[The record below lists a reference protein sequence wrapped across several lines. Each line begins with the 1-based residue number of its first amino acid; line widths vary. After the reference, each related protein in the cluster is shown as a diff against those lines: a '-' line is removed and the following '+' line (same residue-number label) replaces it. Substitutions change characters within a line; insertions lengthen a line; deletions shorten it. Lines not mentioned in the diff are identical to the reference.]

1 MARVAFVSSMTG
13 EGQIVLTLAA
23 NNDPTNAANVL
34 GFQAQ
39 GFLVDIEVGGS
50 QGTITLT
57 FEESD
62 TVTGGQTA
70 ILNKDLE
77 IPKVSQTAFPPGA
90 QASANVFAGLTF
102 TDSGLHFIGYKGLKQ
117 FLRPVLTAVAGS
129 PDFGI
134 AISVIGT
141 KIHHIG
147 GPA

>member
-1 MARVAFVSSMTG
+1 MARVGFVSSMTG

-23 NNDPTNAANVL
+23 NNDPTNAADTL

-62 TVTGGQTA
+62 TVTGGQSA
-70 ILNKDLE
+70 ILNDFLE
-77 IPKVSQTAFPPGA
+77 IPKVSQAAFPPGA
-90 QASANVFAGLTF
+90 AGVANAFAGLTF
-102 TDSGLHFIGYKGLKQ
+102 TDSGLHFVGYKGLKR
-117 FLRPVLTAVAGS
+117 FLRPVLTSVSGT

-134 AISVIGT
+134 AISVIGNR
-141 KIHHIG
+141 IHHIG